1 MISFQNFSF
10 RYEESKDFTLRG
22 IDMTVQT
29 GEFILLTGR
38 SGCGKTTLIR
48 SLNGLIP
55 HFYPGE
61 IQGDL
66 LMDGHSL
73 LEMKPS
79 ELAGQVGTVFQDPRS
94 QFFMTDTTRELAF
107 GCENLG
113 LAREKTI
120 ERIAKAAKE
129 LFVTQP
135 SISNAIK
142 ALEEEFGVNLF
153 FRNNNK
159 LTLTP
164 EGELFYNSAEELL
177 AHADSVESEFHE
189 LRKKITPIRIGIPP
203 MLGTIYLP
211 ELYFSLKEN
220 FPEVEFRLYEFGS
233 IKACDLVLEE
243 KLDIAIV
250 NAEQPSIDKCNSRII
265 DTEDLLFCVAPD
277 HPLAGQKTLLLTMLA
292 DEPLI
297 LFNTDSVQVMTLTR
311 QFKAVGVN
319 PHILLN
325 TSQITTLLNMV
336 KSDRVGTFLYR
347 SIVEAHPDIVGI
359 PVMPSIEQRIGVI
372 WKKGKYQNATTEKVI
387 KFIENF

>member
-1 MISFQNFSF
+1 MKLTQLEYFCVAA
-10 RYEESKDFTLRG
+10 RYHNIT
-22 IDMTVQT
+22 
-29 GEFILLTGR
+29 
-38 SGCGKTTLIR
+38 
-48 SLNGLIP
+48 
-55 HFYPGE
+55 
-61 IQGDL
+61 
-66 LMDGHSL
+66 
-73 LEMKPS
+73 
-79 ELAGQVGTVFQDPRS
+79 
-94 QFFMTDTTRELAF
+94 
-107 GCENLG
+107 
-113 LAREKTI
+113 
-120 ERIAKAAKE
+120 KAARE

-164 EGELFYNSAEELL
+164 EGEIFYKSAEELL

-189 LRKKITPIRIGIPP
+189 LRKKVTPIRIGIPP

-211 ELYFSLKEN
+211 ELYLSLNES
-220 FPEVEFRLYEFGS
+220 FPNVDLRLFEFGS
-233 IKACDLVLEE
+233 IKACNLVLEE

-319 PHILLN
+319 PHIILN
-325 TSQITTLLNMV
+325 TSQITTLINMV
-336 KSDRVGTFLYR
+336 KSGHMGTFLYR
-347 SIVEAHPDIVGI
+347 SIVEKHSDIVGI

-372 WKKGKYQNATTEKVI
+372 WKKGKYQNTTTEKVI

>member
-1 MISFQNFSF
+1 MKLTQLEYFCVAA
-10 RYEESKDFTLRG
+10 RYHNIT
-22 IDMTVQT
+22 
-29 GEFILLTGR
+29 
-38 SGCGKTTLIR
+38 
-48 SLNGLIP
+48 
-55 HFYPGE
+55 
-61 IQGDL
+61 
-66 LMDGHSL
+66 
-73 LEMKPS
+73 
-79 ELAGQVGTVFQDPRS
+79 
-94 QFFMTDTTRELAF
+94 
-107 GCENLG
+107 
-113 LAREKTI
+113 
-120 ERIAKAAKE
+120 KAAKE

-164 EGELFYNSAEELL
+164 EGEIFYKSAEELL

-189 LRKKITPIRIGIPP
+189 LRKKVTPIRIGIPP

-211 ELYFSLKEN
+211 ELYLSLNES
-220 FPEVEFRLYEFGS
+220 FPNVDLRLFEFGS
-233 IKACDLVLEE
+233 IKACNLVLEE

-319 PHILLN
+319 PHIILN
-325 TSQITTLLNMV
+325 TSQITTLINMV
-336 KSDRVGTFLYR
+336 KSGHMGTFLYR
-347 SIVEAHPDIVGI
+347 SIVEKHPDIVGI

-372 WKKGKYQNATTEKVI
+372 WKKGKSQNTTTEKVI

>member
-1 MISFQNFSF
+1 MKLTQLEYFCVAA
-10 RYEESKDFTLRG
+10 RYHNIT
-22 IDMTVQT
+22 
-29 GEFILLTGR
+29 
-38 SGCGKTTLIR
+38 
-48 SLNGLIP
+48 
-55 HFYPGE
+55 
-61 IQGDL
+61 
-66 LMDGHSL
+66 
-73 LEMKPS
+73 
-79 ELAGQVGTVFQDPRS
+79 
-94 QFFMTDTTRELAF
+94 
-107 GCENLG
+107 
-113 LAREKTI
+113 
-120 ERIAKAAKE
+120 KAARE

-164 EGELFYNSAEELL
+164 EGEIFYKSAEELL
-177 AHADSVESEFHE
+177 AHADSVESKFHE
-189 LRKKITPIRIGIPP
+189 LRKKVTPIRICIPP

-211 ELYFSLKEN
+211 ELYLSLNES
-220 FPEVEFRLYEFGS
+220 FPNVDLRLFEFGS
-233 IKACDLVLEE
+233 IKACNLVLEE

-319 PHILLN
+319 PHIILN
-325 TSQITTLLNMV
+325 TSQITTLINMV
-336 KSDRVGTFLYR
+336 KSGHMGTFLYR
-347 SIVEAHPDIVGI
+347 SIVEKHPDIVGI

-372 WKKGKYQNATTEKVI
+372 WKKGKYQNTTTEKVI

>member
-1 MISFQNFSF
+1 MKLTQLEYFCVAA
-10 RYEESKDFTLRG
+10 RYHNIT
-22 IDMTVQT
+22 
-29 GEFILLTGR
+29 
-38 SGCGKTTLIR
+38 
-48 SLNGLIP
+48 
-55 HFYPGE
+55 
-61 IQGDL
+61 
-66 LMDGHSL
+66 
-73 LEMKPS
+73 
-79 ELAGQVGTVFQDPRS
+79 
-94 QFFMTDTTRELAF
+94 
-107 GCENLG
+107 
-113 LAREKTI
+113 
-120 ERIAKAAKE
+120 KAAKE

-142 ALEEEFGVNLF
+142 SLEEEFGVNLF

-164 EGELFYNSAEELL
+164 EGEIFYKSAEELL
-177 AHADSVESEFHE
+177 AHADSVESKFHE
-189 LRKKITPIRIGIPP
+189 LRKKVTPIRIGIPP

-211 ELYFSLKEN
+211 ELYLSLKEN
-220 FPEVEFRLYEFGS
+220 FPNVDFRLFEFGS
-233 IKACDLVLEE
+233 IKACNLVLEE

-319 PHILLN
+319 PHIILN
-325 TSQITTLLNMV
+325 TSQITTLINMV
-336 KSDRVGTFLYR
+336 KSGHMGTFLYR
-347 SIVEAHPDIVGI
+347 SIVEKHPDIVGI

>member
-1 MISFQNFSF
+1 MKLTQLEYFCVAA
-10 RYEESKDFTLRG
+10 RYHNIT
-22 IDMTVQT
+22 
-29 GEFILLTGR
+29 
-38 SGCGKTTLIR
+38 
-48 SLNGLIP
+48 
-55 HFYPGE
+55 
-61 IQGDL
+61 
-66 LMDGHSL
+66 
-73 LEMKPS
+73 
-79 ELAGQVGTVFQDPRS
+79 
-94 QFFMTDTTRELAF
+94 
-107 GCENLG
+107 
-113 LAREKTI
+113 
-120 ERIAKAAKE
+120 KAAKE

-164 EGELFYNSAEELL
+164 EGEIFYKSAEELL
-177 AHADSVESEFHE
+177 AHADSVESKFHE
-189 LRKKITPIRIGIPP
+189 LRKKVTPIRIGIPP

-211 ELYFSLKEN
+211 ELYLSLNER
-220 FPEVEFRLYEFGS
+220 FPNVDLRLFEFGS
-233 IKACDLVLEE
+233 IKACNLVLEE

-319 PHILLN
+319 PHIILN
-325 TSQITTLLNMV
+325 TSQITTLINMV
-336 KSDRVGTFLYR
+336 KSGHMGTFLYR
-347 SIVEAHPDIVGI
+347 SIVEKHSDIVGI

-372 WKKGKYQNATTEKVI
+372 WKKGKYQNTTTEKVI

>member
-1 MISFQNFSF
+1 MKLTQLEYFCVAA
-10 RYEESKDFTLRG
+10 RYHNIT
-22 IDMTVQT
+22 
-29 GEFILLTGR
+29 
-38 SGCGKTTLIR
+38 
-48 SLNGLIP
+48 
-55 HFYPGE
+55 
-61 IQGDL
+61 
-66 LMDGHSL
+66 
-73 LEMKPS
+73 
-79 ELAGQVGTVFQDPRS
+79 
-94 QFFMTDTTRELAF
+94 
-107 GCENLG
+107 
-113 LAREKTI
+113 
-120 ERIAKAAKE
+120 KAAKE

-164 EGELFYNSAEELL
+164 EGELFYKSSEELL

-189 LRKKITPIRIGIPP
+189 IRKKITPIRIGIPP

-211 ELYFSLKEN
+211 ELYLSLKEN
-220 FPEVEFRLYEFGS
+220 FPEVDFRLFEYGS

-265 DTEDLLFCVAPD
+265 DTEDLLFCVSSD
-277 HPLAGQKTLLLTMLA
+277 HPLAKQKTLLLTMLA

-311 QFKAVGVN
+311 QFKAVGIN
-319 PHILLN
+319 PRIILN
-325 TSQITTLLNMV
+325 TSQITTLINMV
-336 KSDRVGTFLYR
+336 KSGHMGTFLYR
-347 SIVEAHPDIVGI
+347 SIVETHPDIVGI

-387 KFIENF
+387 KYIENF